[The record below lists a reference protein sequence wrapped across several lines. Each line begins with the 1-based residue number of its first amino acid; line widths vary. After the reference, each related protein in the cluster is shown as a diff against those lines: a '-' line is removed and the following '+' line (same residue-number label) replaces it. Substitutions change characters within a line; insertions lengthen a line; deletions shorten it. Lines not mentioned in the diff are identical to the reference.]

1 MDLNSIMNDLIGISK
16 EKCRYL
22 EEIYVL
28 TEGQTA
34 AIKNESMDD
43 LNDLIAGKQLKID
56 HIKELDIQFE
66 GITDQIKKEFQ
77 IKSLSELKCEN
88 AEILQDEIRNIY
100 AVLRKINEVE
110 KENSAALNE
119 RKDELHDKISHTNK
133 GKIAMMQYSGGSNY
147 MDAVFF
153 DKKIK

>member
-1 MDLNSIMNDLIGISK
+1 MDLNSVVNDLIGISK

-28 TEGQTA
+28 TEGQTV
-34 AIKNESMDD
+34 AIKNESMKD

-56 HIKELDIQFE
+56 RIKELDIRFE
-66 GITDQIKKEFQ
+66 GIIEQIKKECR

-88 AEILQDEIRNIY
+88 AGELQEEIRNIY
-100 AVLRKINEVE
+100 AILQKINEVE
-110 KENSAALNE
+110 KENNTALIE
-119 RKDELHDKISHTNK
+119 RKDELHDKIMHTNK

>member
-1 MDLNSIMNDLIGISK
+1 MNLNSIVNDLIGISK
-16 EKCRYL
+16 EKCQCL

-28 TEGQTA
+28 TEGQSI
-34 AIKNESMDD
+34 AIKDEDID
-43 LNDLIAGKQLKID
+43 ELNDLIMGKQLKIE
-56 HIKELDIQFE
+56 HIKELDIKFN
-66 GITDQIKKEFQ
+66 GIENQIKKEFQ
-77 IKSLSELKCEN
+77 ITDLSKLECEN
-88 AEILQDEIRNIY
+88 ATRLQEEMRNIH

-110 KENSAALNE
+110 KQNVEILND
-119 RKDELHDKISHTNK
+119 RKDELHSKITHTNK

>member
-1 MDLNSIMNDLIGISK
+1 MDLNSIVNDLIGISK

-147 MDAVFF
+147 MNAVFF